1 MRGRLKFLSLSSAL
15 IVVFASIAVVYRL
28 IPLQAEALIGVI
40 SITVIGAVIARR
52 PTTEPRATA
61 KRSAVGIWKL
71 IWPPLM
77 GAIVA
82 IFGVWSDGWKLGDTI
97 GAIVG
102 FLLLTAYVS
111 VFWKRAGR
119 ASRRE

>member
-1 MRGRLKFLSLSSAL
+1 
-15 IVVFASIAVVYRL
+15 
-28 IPLQAEALIGVI
+28 
-40 SITVIGAVIARR
+40 
-52 PTTEPRATA
+52 
-61 KRSAVGIWKL
+61 
-71 IWPPLM
+71 M